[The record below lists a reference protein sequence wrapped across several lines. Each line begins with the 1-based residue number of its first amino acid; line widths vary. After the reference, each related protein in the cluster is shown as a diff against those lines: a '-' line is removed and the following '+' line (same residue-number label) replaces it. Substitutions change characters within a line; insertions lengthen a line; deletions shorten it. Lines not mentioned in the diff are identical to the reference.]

1 MAKATDNLNAM
12 SSDKAQASTMSNGAT
27 PLRTAVQ
34 EDILRYAQASS
45 QDAERLAHD
54 MAYSRSDICYDLT
67 ESIKT
72 NRMEDIK
79 PASTG

>member
-1 MAKATDNLNAM
+1 
-12 SSDKAQASTMSNGAT
+12 
-27 PLRTAVQ
+27 
-34 EDILRYAQASS
+34 
-45 QDAERLAHD
+45 

-79 PASTG
+79 LANRRKSWR